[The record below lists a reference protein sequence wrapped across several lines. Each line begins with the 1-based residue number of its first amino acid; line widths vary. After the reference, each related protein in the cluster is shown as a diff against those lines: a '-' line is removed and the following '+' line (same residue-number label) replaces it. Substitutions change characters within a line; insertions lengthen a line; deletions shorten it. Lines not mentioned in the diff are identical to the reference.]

1 MRENAENTGR
11 EKPPAWQTVLIWV
24 FFPIGLLKL
33 WYDYVSRRLRMDIS
47 QKTTMVNTAV
57 FFLLLA
63 CYAVFVIVNAATWDG
78 FCAMVRLICVSVV
91 ALPLFTLIFAAMCTL
106 TSRTMLAPVR
116 RMIKDIDE
124 VNADDLSRR
133 IEPADAQDELMELT
147 DRINGMLAGLE
158 ESFRRQRDFVSDAS
172 HELRTPISV
181 IRGYADLLIRWGK
194 SDPAVLEEGLE
205 AIRGEA
211 DNMRSV
217 VEQLLYLARLG
228 SFVPRMSEFDLAE
241 VIEDIVEAYGMTNVD
256 KTITTHMP
264 DSLPVTADR
273 SLAVELIRIVTD
285 NAIKYTH
292 PGGKVDIR
300 AEARAGGGATVTV
313 SDDGVGISAED
324 LPHIFDRFYR
334 CDKAR
339 GRESG
344 STGLGLAIAK
354 SITGMLGGDITVR
367 SVPGEGSEFTIV
379 FA

>member
-1 MRENAENTGR
+1 MA
-11 EKPPAWQTVLIWV
+11 
-24 FFPIGLLKL
+24 FFFGK
-33 WYDYVSRRLRMDIS
+33 
-47 QKTTMVNTAV
+47 KN
-57 FFLLLA
+57 
-63 CYAVFVIVNAATWDG
+63 
-78 FCAMVRLICVSVV
+78 
-91 ALPLFTLIFAAMCTL
+91 
-106 TSRTMLAPVR
+106 
-116 RMIKDIDE
+116 KD
-124 VNADDLSRR
+124 AS
-133 IEPADAQDELMELT
+133 ADAQDELMELT

-285 NAIKYTH
+285 NAIKYTLA
-292 PGGKVDIR
+292 GGTVR
-300 AEARAGGGATVTV
+300 LSARRAGDHAELSVRD
-313 SDDGVGISAED
+313 SGVGIPEEITHT
-324 LPHIFDRFYR
+324 LFQPFVTGNI
-334 CDKAR
+334 AR
-339 GRESG
+339 TTGKG
-344 STGLGLAIAK
+344 TGLGLSIAQR
-354 SITGMLGGDITVR
+354 IVQMHQ
-367 SVPGEGSEFTIV
+367 GELSLILPPHAPYHTEFRLSLPT
-379 FA
+379 